1 MAGCSDGAKLVI
13 GIVRVVRRLGRAPGV
28 REDYPDAMEGNGH
41 VWIEQLT
48 LPEGM
53 VYLPPTHGPD
63 PSVRRYTLEEIEIER
78 REPPITDL
86 DAALRR
92 IDEKAGCISIGRAP
106 RRSDYRGR
114 GKWS

>member
-1 MAGCSDGAKLVI
+1 MGTKPEINDSICRIVTAEELGDGIDGKA
-13 GIVRVVRRLGRAPGV
+13 
-28 REDYPDAMEGNGH
+28 H
-41 VWIEQLT
+41 TWIEQLT

-63 PSVRRYTLEEIEIER
+63 PSVRRYALKEIEIER
-78 REPPITDL
+78 REPTITDP

-92 IDEKAGCISIGRAP
+92 IDEKAECISIGRAP
-106 RRSDYRGR
+106 RRSDCRGR

>member
-1 MAGCSDGAKLVI
+1 MI
-13 GIVRVVRRLGRAPGV
+13 GIARVARRLGRMPGA

-41 VWIEQLT
+41 TWIEQLT

-78 REPPITDL
+78 REPTITDL